1 MSGKGASADS
11 ALVDDELVSCF
22 MWASGEPGKDNGSRQ
37 QSEGGS
43 SKRGSRP
50 QQGEY
55 EGGRAAAP
63 GPSHHPA
70 SGESSDGRMVDYVK
84 HLEAKVNLL
93 SSRLSTI
100 HSATTGC
107 VPGVGAQQAP
117 HPQRM
122 ANPGMINGHKR
133 PGYAS
138 GAPTKRH
145 KADAAEAHGGCSSGG
160 EPPSPHEPTGPGSE
174 REPLHEACE
183 CAPGPAMSSYERER
197 GPPWP
202 GRCGPGPYGP
212 PHGGHHGGCLP
223 RAASWSTGHGHP
235 GRRGPPPRQD
245 NVASLVERFM
255 DNRRRRQQTIDAHL
269 DEVPRRRL
277 LATPPVRISPDLA
290 APPVQVEDAIS
301 HGNLIKF
308 AFWGCAARA
317 APRVRHTHQ
326 HLGRCL
332 PPARHSSPPAPTLS
346 FHAGLACCQAG
357 PGAAGLA
364 GRRLLG
370 AGEPD
375 D

>member
-37 QSEGGS
+37 QSEGSSS

-63 GPSHHPA
+63 GPSHHPP

-100 HSATTGC
+100 HSAMTGC

-145 KADAAEAHGGCSSGG
+145 KADAAASGAG
-160 EPPSPHEPTGPGSE
+160 LTNKPSPDGS
-174 REPLHEACE
+174 
-183 CAPGPAMSSYERER
+183 
-197 GPPWP
+197 
-202 GRCGPGPYGP
+202 
-212 PHGGHHGGCLP
+212 
-223 RAASWSTGHGHP
+223 
-235 GRRGPPPRQD
+235 RQ
-245 NVASLVERFM
+245 LI
-255 DNRRRRQQTIDAHL
+255 ID
-269 DEVPRRRL
+269 V
-277 LATPPVRISPDLA
+277 
-290 APPVQVEDAIS
+290 
-301 HGNLIKF
+301 
-308 AFWGCAARA
+308 
-317 APRVRHTHQ
+317 
-326 HLGRCL
+326 
-332 PPARHSSPPAPTLS
+332 
-346 FHAGLACCQAG
+346 
-357 PGAAGLA
+357 
-364 GRRLLG
+364 
-370 AGEPD
+370 
-375 D
+375 